1 MSNIKDMNVST
12 VMDSISKGEI
22 KVKDIAVAFGKTERT
37 IQKHIKLL
45 GYVWNASEK
54 HYESIGEGYDKN
66 NDDKNI
72 SEFISPTVT
81 SKLDKMQKKKKEGRI
96 NSTIKVDSSTID
108 SIDTILLG
116 NSINNSRVQRAYYLD
131 KDIATIIDR
140 VDGKQKSNLV
150 NECLRK
156 VFSEKGLL

>member
-1 MSNIKDMNVST
+1 MSNIKDMDVAT
-12 VMDSISKGEI
+12 VMDSVSKGEI
-22 KVKDIAVAFGKTERT
+22 KVKDIAIAFGKTERT

-45 GYVWNASEK
+45 GYIWNASEK

-66 NDDKNI
+66 NDGKKI
-72 SEFISPTVT
+72 SEFISPTAT
-81 SKLDKMQKKKKEGRI
+81 SKLDKMSKKKKEDRI
-96 NSTIKVDSSTID
+96 NSTKKVEYENLD

-116 NSINNSRVQRAYYLD
+116 NSINNDRVQRAYYLD
-131 KDIATIIDR
+131 KEIANIIDR

-156 VFSEKGLL
+156 VFKEKGLL

>member
-1 MSNIKDMNVST
+1 MSNIKDMNVAT
-12 VMDSISKGEI
+12 VINGISKGEI

-45 GYVWNASEK
+45 GYIWNASEK

-66 NDDKNI
+66 NDGKKI
-72 SEFISPTVT
+72 SEFISPTAT
-81 SKLDKMQKKKKEGRI
+81 SKLDNLPKIKKEGRT
-96 NSTIKVDSSTID
+96 NSTKKVEHKILD
-108 SIDTILLG
+108 SIDNILLG
-116 NSINNSRVQRAYYLD
+116 NSINNDRVQRAYYLD
-131 KDIATIIDR
+131 KDIANIIDR

-156 VFSEKGLL
+156 VFKEKGLL